1 MLFVYTT
8 EDGVPYTAEDGTL
21 LVVGTVTLED
31 VLGLITDRTLA
42 DVEAVQTLTKAIK
55 HGTATDEQIREYLDV
70 LHKGAYTYRDLNR
83 VEDAVQY
90 VAERLHE
97 FGYLPVV
104 PHIQSWSVEDKP
116 NEQDFIRYFGNVAKL
131 RNAITVWS
139 STPAAPNSVNG
150 FDVDKANALEQ
161 ILVDVDQILNHIQ
174 ASWFYSDDLYSG
186 EV

>member
-1 MLFVYTT
+1 MV
-8 EDGVPYTAEDGTL
+8 
-21 LVVGTVTLED
+21 
-31 VLGLITDRTLA
+31 LITDRTQA
-42 DVEAVQTLTKAIK
+42 DVDAVKALAEAIK
-55 HGTATDEQIREYLDV
+55 AGTATEEQVSRYLNEIN
-70 LHKGAYTYRDLNR
+70 KGAYTYRDLNR

-116 NEQDFIRYFGNVAKL
+116 NEQDFIRYFGNVAML